1 MTDISS
7 NKTGEMLG
15 RAYKGAQNQGYLS
28 AQEVA
33 EAVAKVRMIH
43 SGDGDGDDGAMA
55 LQFSAVDHLEWSKA
69 ELLSMLELEQAPE
82 RSARVTSMCVAT
94 NETFIDV
101 VPLDLPCS
109 VVKGENADDVR
120 ARSSST
126 ATKDAV
132 QPPMSP
138 TEYESVAAA
147 IKDYQPLKDTLTGAG
162 LDPSRLQV
170 DAWCVGYSDAD
181 DGPHDRQSF
190 PVLLYQ
196 GDGDDVRTYIPL
208 CTHVWH
214 VSSDSSLTPPPSR
227 TPLPPHL
234 PQRNKRSLTPGH

>member
-1 MTDISS
+1 
-7 NKTGEMLG
+7 MLG
-15 RAYKGAQNQGYLS
+15 RAYKGVQNQGYLS
-28 AQEVA
+28 ALEVA
-33 EAVAKVRMIH
+33 EAVAKVRLIH
-43 SGDGDGDDGAMA
+43 SGDVDGDGDDDDGAMA

-69 ELLSMLELEQAPE
+69 ELLSMLELEQAPK

-101 VPLDLPCS
+101 VPLDLPCN
-109 VVKGENADDVR
+109 VVKGENADDLR

-147 IKDYQPLKDTLTGAG
+147 IKDYQPLKDTLIGAG
-162 LDPSRLQV
+162 LDPSRIQV

-181 DGPHDRQSF
+181 DGPHDRQSL

-196 GDGDDVRTYIPL
+196 EDGDDVRAYLSI
-208 CTHVWH
+208 CTHVWRA
-214 VSSDSSLTPPPSR
+214 SSDSSLTPLPR

-234 PQRNKRSLTPGH
+234 PQRNNRSLTPDH

>member
-1 MTDISS
+1 MTDVSS

-43 SGDGDGDDGAMA
+43 GGDGAIV

-69 ELLSMLELEQAPE
+69 ELLSGLELNQAPE
-82 RSARVTSMCVAT
+82 RSVRITSMCVAT

-101 VPLDLPCS
+101 VPLDLPGA
-109 VVKGENADDVR
+109 VKSESADDVR

-126 ATKDAV
+126 GTKDAV

-138 TEYESVAAA
+138 AEYESVAAA
-147 IKDYQPLKDTLTGAG
+147 IKDYQPLKDTIISAG
-162 LDPSRLQV
+162 LDPSCLQV

-196 GDGDDVRTYIPL
+196 GDGDDVRICVYACVYVYDYACL
-208 CTHVWH
+208 HA
-214 VSSDSSLTPPPSR
+214 SPPPLRLFSDL
-227 TPLPPHL
+227 PLSHT
-234 PQRNKRSLTPGH
+234 STTT